1 MEDIKEKQRIYGKKS
16 TVIKYNNNVIEN
28 EDTDLTFNSIIDNKT
43 LQNVYI
49 FILKYT
55 INEIPYNVVLGKL
68 QLNKGDG
75 KLSEKAKIIQEY
87 ILNQLKLNNKGKN
100 NYDFCNQ
107 LDRICVKNEI
117 PFIYTDEG
125 IQIVTNNKSGD
136 IVMQRTYSCEEENN
150 ILKLNSLKPEIRMDL
165 YLSEANIRKA
175 INENIKQNKVTEAA
189 EKELS
194 PENMEK
200 FNIGKK
206 LKDFKNEESEDV
218 IFSTRKAL
226 VNYLINEKLKKHN
239 DENVSD
245 KRKITIQ
252 EALQIKRYCKEK
264 ENRDV
269 KIDPAMIIGEKP
281 EITLEEKFFRLK
293 EKAIAIDI
301 KKILEKEQSEYLEE
315 KMNNPIEVEKD
326 DKFNRINNYK
336 SIFDFIKQGMDVNA
350 KFYYSYT
357 NAGFEQLKDII
368 KKQKEKTNEQ
378 SNEEINE
385 EELIQYLQLKEE
397 LLKGVELNK
406 GKSFFDLYD
415 QDEKVQK
422 LIEFV
427 MKTNTR
433 EDTKKDEKKLLAE
446 TYKVWIDDMILRH
459 KDSVELYNGYARR
472 FNAQICE
479 IPSRSRM
486 IIKDD
491 IEKKDEGNR

>member
-1 MEDIKEKQRIYGKKS
+1 M
-16 TVIKYNNNVIEN
+16 
-28 EDTDLTFNSIIDNKT
+28 
-43 LQNVYI
+43 
-49 FILKYT
+49 
-55 INEIPYNVVLGKL
+55 
-68 QLNKGDG
+68 
-75 KLSEKAKIIQEY
+75 
-87 ILNQLKLNNKGKN
+87 
-100 NYDFCNQ
+100 
-107 LDRICVKNEI
+107 
-117 PFIYTDEG
+117 
-125 IQIVTNNKSGD
+125 
-136 IVMQRTYSCEEENN
+136 
-150 ILKLNSLKPEIRMDL
+150 
-165 YLSEANIRKA
+165 
-175 INENIKQNKVTEAA
+175 
-189 EKELS
+189 
-194 PENMEK
+194 
-200 FNIGKK
+200 
-206 LKDFKNEESEDV
+206 
-218 IFSTRKAL
+218 
-226 VNYLINEKLKKHN
+226 
-239 DENVSD
+239 SD

-357 NAGFEQLKDII
+357 NAGFEQIKDII